1 MPTQQ
6 GRCQGKC
13 INDCEMLSYDHNRS
27 DRNKAIDH
35 WNWFYIETYGTEED
49 KQVYM
54 ESADRCEPNVRS
66 FFPNWATVSLPSATP
81 QPFPPC
87 PDAPNGA
94 RMDGAE
100 G

>member
-6 GRCQGKC
+6 GPCQGKC

-27 DRNKAIDH
+27 DRSKAIDH

-49 KQVYM
+49 KQVYT

-66 FFPNWATVSLPSATP
+66 CFPNWATVSLPSATP
-81 QPFPPC
+81 QPFLPR
-87 PDAPNGA
+87 PDAQNEG

-100 G
+100 V